1 MDELMEWVRQAKD
14 RDEIREVIR
23 RSLMDMDR
31 QDLDDTRIHVPDE
44 CFTKDG
50 RVLIGGMQ
58 IRGPGATP
66 RQADEFPR
74 VAYTHFAGPT
84 EITLDGDTAR
94 TETYAIAWVIEDR
107 EDKRILLVRSIRYL
121 DRLVKQDG
129 RWLVDE
135 RRHNLDWQFEAE
147 PSFSLTRKERTVR
160 DW

>member
-1 MDELMEWVRQAKD
+1 MDELMEWVRQAKE

-31 QDLDDTRIHVPDE
+31 LDLEQGPIHVPDE
-44 CFTKDG
+44 CFTEDG
-50 RVLIGGMQ
+50 RVLIGGRQ
-58 IRGPGATP
+58 IRGPGSTP
-66 RQADEFPR
+66 RQPDEFPR

-107 EDKRILLVRSIRYL
+107 DGKHILLVRSIRYL
-121 DRLVKQDG
+121 DRFVKKDG
-129 RWLVDE
+129 CWLIDE

-147 PSFSLTRKERTVR
+147 PSFSVTRKERAIR